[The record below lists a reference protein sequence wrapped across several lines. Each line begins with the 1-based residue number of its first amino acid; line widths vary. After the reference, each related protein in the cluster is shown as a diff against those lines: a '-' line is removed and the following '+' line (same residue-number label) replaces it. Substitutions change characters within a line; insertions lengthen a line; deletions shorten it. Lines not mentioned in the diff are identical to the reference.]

1 MLATA
6 LGESSKDFS
15 TAKGKKPPSFEVRTA
30 LRPVPTEALGSIT
43 AKSMRPMLWI
53 RSLED

>member
-30 LRPVPTEALGSIT
+30 LQPVPTEALGSIT